1 MARLLAR
8 TIIPNPAR
16 VKRAYN
22 DRVKLDQH
30 TVGNG
35 VVAFLFATTG
45 PMAILLAA
53 AARGNLRE
61 AEIASWVAGAY
72 GLTALLS
79 IAFSVSSRQPLVF
92 AWTIP
97 GTVVVGAALDH
108 LSFPEAVGA
117 YVVTGAL
124 IAALGASGL
133 ATRVMAWVPVPLVM
147 AMVAALFLPLGV
159 GLVKAFGQHLAIA
172 AAMVGA
178 YVVASVVRAVGR
190 YLPPVVAALGAGIAV
205 LAADPGVALDR
216 PIAGGLVSP
225 ILYTP
230 RFTVRALVELV
241 IPLTITVIGIQNA
254 QGFAYLRTAGY
265 RPPENPITVACGLGS
280 IAAGLVG
287 SVPACLTGPVT
298 GILNLS
304 GATAHRWVSA
314 VVFAILA
321 ILFALF
327 APAVAS
333 LGLGL
338 PPAFIAALGGLAML
352 GVLQT
357 AFVHGF
363 RGGFSLGATVT
374 FIVTASQV
382 TIFNVSA
389 AFWGLVLGSL
399 ASALLER
406 ADYRA
411 LRERA

>member
-1 MARLLAR
+1 VR
-8 TIIPNPAR
+8 
-16 VKRAYN
+16 
-22 DRVKLDQH
+22 LDQH

-53 AARGNLRE
+53 AARGHLSQ
-61 AEIASWVAGAY
+61 ADIASWVTGAY
-72 GLTALLS
+72 GFTALLS
-79 IAFSVSSRQPLVF
+79 IGFSVSYRQPLVF

-97 GTVVVGAALDH
+97 GAVVVGAALDH
-108 LSFPEAVGA
+108 LSFQEAVGA

-159 GLVKAFGQHLAIA
+159 ALVKSFGQHFAIA
-172 AAMVGA
+172 GAMVAA
-178 YVVASVVRAVGR
+178 YVVASMVRALGR
-190 YLPPVVAALGAGIAV
+190 YVPPVVAALIAGV
-205 LAADPGVALDR
+205 AALTLDSSVALDR
-216 PIAGGLVSP
+216 PIAWGLVTP

-230 RFTVRALVELV
+230 RFTVRGLVELV

-265 RPPENPITVACGLGS
+265 RPPENPITVASGLGT
-280 IAAGLVG
+280 IAAGAIG

-304 GATAHRWVSA
+304 GPTAHRWVSA

-327 APAVAS
+327 SPAVAS

-363 RGGFSLGATVT
+363 KGGFSLGATVT
-374 FIVTASQV
+374 FIVTASQI
-382 TIFNVSA
+382 TILNVSA
-389 AFWGLVLGSL
+389 AFWGLVFGSL

-411 LRERA
+411 LRDRG

>member
-1 MARLLAR
+1 
-8 TIIPNPAR
+8 
-16 VKRAYN
+16 
-22 DRVKLDQH
+22 VKLDQH

-53 AARGNLRE
+53 AARGSLRE
-61 AEIASWVAGAY
+61 ADIASWVAGAY

-79 IAFSVSSRQPLVF
+79 MGFSISYRQPLVF

-97 GTVVVGAALDH
+97 GAVVVGAALDH
-108 LSFPEAVGA
+108 VSFPEAVGA
-117 YVVTGAL
+117 YIVTGAL

-133 ATRVMAWVPVPLVM
+133 AARVMAWVPVPLVM

-159 GLVKAFGQHLAIA
+159 GLVKAFGQQFAIA
-172 AAMVGA
+172 GAMVAA
-178 YVVASVVRAVGR
+178 YVLASMVRPVGR
-190 YLPPVVAALGAGIAV
+190 YVPPVVAALVAGVVA
-205 LAADPGVALDR
+205 LAADPSVALDR
-216 PIAGGLVSP
+216 PVACGIVSP
-225 ILYTP
+225 IVYTP
-230 RFTVRALVELV
+230 RFTPRALVELV

-265 RPPENPITVACGLGS
+265 RPPENPITLASGLGS
-280 IAAGLVG
+280 IVGGLIG

-304 GATAHRWVSA
+304 GPIAHRWVSA
-314 VVFAILA
+314 VVFAVLA

-363 RGGFSLGATVT
+363 RSGFSLGATIT

-389 AFWGLVLGSL
+389 AFWGLVFGSL

-411 LRERA
+411 LRDRA

>member
-1 MARLLAR
+1 VTVR
-8 TIIPNPAR
+8 
-16 VKRAYN
+16 
-22 DRVKLDQH
+22 LDQH

-53 AARGNLRE
+53 AARGRLGE
-61 AEIASWVAGAY
+61 ADIASWVAGAY
-72 GLTALLS
+72 GLTALLT
-79 IAFSVSSRQPLVF
+79 IGFSLTYRQPLVF
-92 AWTIP
+92 AWSIP
-97 GTVVVGAALDH
+97 GAVVAGAALDH
-108 LSFPEAVGA
+108 VSLPEAVGA
-117 YVVTGAL
+117 YLVTGAL
-124 IAALGASGL
+124 IAVLGATGL
-133 ATRVMAWVPVPLVM
+133 ATRVMAWVPVELVM
-147 AMVAALFLPLGV
+147 AMVAALFLPLGI
-159 GLVKAFGQHLAIA
+159 GLVKAFGEHGTLAG
-172 AAMVGA
+172 AMVGA
-178 YVVASVVRAVGR
+178 FALAAMVPALGR
-190 YLPPVVAALGAGIAV
+190 FVPPVVAALIAGV
-205 LAADPGVALDR
+205 VTLALDGSATLDR
-216 PIAGGLVSP
+216 PIAWALVTP
-225 ILYTP
+225 IVYTP

-265 RPPENPITVACGLGS
+265 RPPENPVTVACGLGS
-280 IAAGLVG
+280 IAAGLIG

-298 GILNLS
+298 GIVNLS
-304 GATAHRWVSA
+304 GPAAHRWVSA
-314 VVFAILA
+314 LVFAPLA
-321 ILFALF
+321 LVFALLS
-327 APAVAS
+327 PAVAS

-399 ASALLER
+399 AAALLER

-411 LRERA
+411 LRDRA